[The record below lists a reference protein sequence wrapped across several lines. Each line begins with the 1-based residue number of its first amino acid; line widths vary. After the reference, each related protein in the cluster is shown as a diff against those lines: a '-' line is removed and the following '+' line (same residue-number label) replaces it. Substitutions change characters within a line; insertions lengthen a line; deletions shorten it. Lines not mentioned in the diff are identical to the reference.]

1 MKARFPSSRKAYRYD
16 GSYPGFLCCV
26 FESFLHK
33 ETPPAILQE
42 EDPCTF
48 YGEKWIETDEERAGR
63 VLRSLP
69 RRISPAAAAFA
80 RDVFLTSLPEKELPL
95 LRILQEGFRS
105 GGTVLDRLADGDL
118 HVLWKAVRAMRNE
131 AHLLLGFV
139 RFSDYG
145 GTLVSVITPKN
156 HVLPILASHFRSRMP
171 RESFLIYDRTHRE
184 GVLYRPGRLLFLPM
198 ESFTPPPPD
207 QTEAEYR
214 ALWRRFYHMVAIES
228 RENPKCRAS
237 HMPKRYWG
245 NMTEFQDEE
254 SSSLPAARQNML
266 DKKSGGAYD
275 GNKAA
280 RNKPAARFS
289 GEEEEGWQQF
299 PSGPS
304 GAAGIRE

>member
-1 MKARFPSSRKAYRYD
+1 
-16 GSYPGFLCCV
+16 
-26 FESFLHK
+26 
-33 ETPPAILQE
+33 
-42 EDPCTF
+42 
-48 YGEKWIETDEERAGR
+48 
-63 VLRSLP
+63 
-69 RRISPAAAAFA
+69 
-80 RDVFLTSLPEKELPL
+80 
-95 LRILQEGFRS
+95 
-105 GGTVLDRLADGDL
+105 
-118 HVLWKAVRAMRNE
+118 MRNE

-145 GTLVSVITPKN
+145 GILVSVITPKN
-156 HVLPILASHFRSRMP
+156 YVLPILASHFRSRMP

-214 ALWRRFYHMVAIES
+214 ALWHRFYHTVAIGS
-228 RENPKCRAS
+228 RENLKCRAS

-245 NMTEFQDEE
+245 NMTEFQEE
-254 SSSLPAARQNML
+254 ETPSPPAARQNML

-299 PSGPS
+299 PNGPS

>member
-42 EDPCTF
+42 EDSCTF
-48 YGEKWIETDEERAGR
+48 YGEKWIETDEEHAGR

-95 LRILQEGFRS
+95 LRVLQEGFCS
-105 GGTVLDRLADGDL
+105 GGTVLNRLADDDL
-118 HVLWKAVRAMRNE
+118 HLLGKAVRAMRNE

-156 HVLPILASHFRSRMP
+156 YVLPILASHFRSRMP

-214 ALWRRFYHMVAIES
+214 ALWRRFYHTVAIES
-228 RENPKCRAS
+228 RENLKCRAS

-245 NMTEFQDEE
+245 NMTEFQEE
-254 SSSLPAARQNML
+254 ETPSPPAARRNLL
-266 DKKSGGAYD
+266 DKKPGSAYD
-275 GNKAA
+275 GSTAAVNKQAVLFPG
-280 RNKPAARFS
+280 K
-289 GEEEEGWQQF
+289 EKETWQQY
-299 PSGPS
+299 PTRQA
-304 GAAGIRE
+304 GAAGIRV